1 MEAPTMPTRHLLP
14 LAAALL
20 LTPFLGCRA
29 RLDWQEEHDLAIAA
43 LESGQIDSAR
53 QHLSN
58 SSRKAEQAGTS
69 HLFFEHSMLSLAR
82 AQKESGMLQDAE
94 RNFRRAYVIREARLG
109 RESTELAEILVPLAE
124 ICETQGNTA
133 AATNMREHLATIT
146 PEV

>member
-1 MEAPTMPTRHLLP
+1 MRTRSFLA

-20 LTPFLGCRA
+20 LTPFIGCRA
-29 RLDWQEEHDLAIAA
+29 KLDWHEEHDLAIAA
-43 LESGQIDSAR
+43 LESGHLDGAR
-53 QHLSN
+53 HHLSN
-58 SSRKAEQAGTS
+58 SSRKAEQAGAS

-82 AQKESGMLQDAE
+82 AQKASGMLQDAE

-124 ICETQGNTA
+124 ICETQGNTTA
-133 AATNMREHLATIT
+133 AENMREHLATIT